1 MVSKSDIVN
10 NVPTVGGFCLPK
22 GFPHVV
28 KNVIDGRIRVVD
40 QNVQLSILL
49 SFDCL
54 KKLLNLV
61 FFTMVNCKMKII
73 GTRGVNMWLNKI
85 GISQHQHLSA

>member
-10 NVPTVGGFCLPK
+10 NVPTVGGLCLPK

>member
-1 MVSKSDIVN
+1 MISKSDVVN
-10 NVPTVGGFCLPK
+10 NVPAVGRLCLPK

-28 KNVIDGRIRVVD
+28 KNVIDGRIRIVD

-61 FFTMVNCKMKII
+61 FFTMVNWKMEINGSKV
-73 GTRGVNMWLNKI
+73 GESNLKF
-85 GISQHQHLSA
+85 